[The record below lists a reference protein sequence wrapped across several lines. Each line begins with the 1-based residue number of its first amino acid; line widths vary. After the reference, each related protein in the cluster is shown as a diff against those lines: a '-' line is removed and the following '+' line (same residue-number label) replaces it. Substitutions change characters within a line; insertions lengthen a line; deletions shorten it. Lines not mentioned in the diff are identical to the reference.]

1 MFIAVALSRAYRL
14 TTEDA
19 KQESS
24 EVHALPQVQ
33 KEDGLPTR
41 LQEFKRV
48 TECDPVMQLLI
59 IAIRKGWPLSR
70 KGCLAKLVPYYD
82 SRSGLVEDSGLV
94 YRGQRLVV
102 PCLLRAD
109 MPKEIHRSHIGIG
122 GYLRRARELYWPR
135 INAEVRDDVSKSR
148 VCQTY
153 TSPSN
158 AEKNSSH
165 MKCQAAQF
173 LESTSTNVIHAF
185 KIQFARHGIPEV
197 LVTDNGTQFS

>member
-1 MFIAVALSRAYRL
+1 
-14 TTEDA
+14 
-19 KQESS
+19 
-24 EVHALPQVQ
+24 
-33 KEDGLPTR
+33 
-41 LQEFKRV
+41 
-48 TECDPVMQLLI
+48 MQLLI

-94 YRGQRLVV
+94 YRGQLQRLVV
-102 PCLLRAD
+102 SCLLRAD
-109 MPKEIHRSHIGIG
+109 MLNEIHRSHIRIG
-122 GYLRRARELYWPR
+122 GYSRRARELLYWPR
-135 INAEVRDDVSKSR
+135 INAEIRDDVSKSR

-173 LESTSTNVIHAF
+173 LESTSTNVSHAF

-197 LVTDNGTQFS
+197 LVTDNGTQF